1 MTSDFDF
8 RLCCVLPAKA
18 LIMLLCWSDSGFAL
32 LKMVPSCLDVL
43 ETNISTKVE
52 VYSRTV
58 LRFTYV
64 GIENV
69 EPQPLLYDQIWPFL
83 KNAWRPL
90 H

>member
-1 MTSDFDF
+1 
-8 RLCCVLPAKA
+8 
-18 LIMLLCWSDSGFAL
+18 MLLCWSDSGFAL

-43 ETNISTKVE
+43 ETNISKKVE

-58 LRFTYV
+58 PRFTYV

-69 EPQPLLYDQIWPFL
+69 GPQPALYDQIWPFL
-83 KNAWRPL
+83 KNVWRPL